1 MATRARAVGGWTSWL
16 PQPDLEHGL
25 VPDRG
30 ETIVAVVPHHWI
42 AYVRPGLEALLAL
55 ALLWVA
61 FWGPIELGWLFL
73 LAALGLLTHAG
84 WRALWEY
91 MDLFVVTNMKVIRYT
106 GVLNRKSA
114 TTTMR
119 RVLDITLDKPV
130 AGRIFGYGHFVFESA
145 AQEQGLR
152 EIRNIGN
159 PDDLNRIIQGQL
171 IDQGLRGRAGV
182 RQDD

>member
-1 MATRARAVGGWTSWL
+1 
-16 PQPDLEHGL
+16 
-25 VPDRG
+25 
-30 ETIVAVVPHHWI
+30 VVPHHWV
-42 AYVRPGLEALLAL
+42 AYVRPGLEAAL
-55 ALLWVA
+55 ALGLVWLA

-73 LAALGLLTHAG
+73 LAAFGLLAHAG

-159 PDDLNRIIQGQL
+159 PDDLNRIIQSQL
-171 IDQGLRGRAGV
+171 IDQGLRGRAGA
-182 RQDD
+182 RQDE

>member
-1 MATRARAVGGWTSWL
+1 
-16 PQPDLEHGL
+16 
-25 VPDRG
+25 
-30 ETIVAVVPHHWI
+30 
-42 AYVRPGLEALLAL
+42 
-55 ALLWVA
+55 
-61 FWGPIELGWLFL
+61 
-73 LAALGLLTHAG
+73 
-84 WRALWEY
+84 

-159 PDDLNRIIQGQL
+159 PDDLNRIIQ
-171 IDQGLRGRAGV
+171 AS
-182 RQDD
+182 